1 MNVRIIATT
10 ISAFVWTFGSA
21 SAFAQS
27 EGLFAFKGFGTISA
41 SRTYTDSAG
50 YVNAVQPA
58 KAGRPD
64 QWTFSPETLLGA
76 QLDIAPKSDVSATV
90 QVIAKHRNTDQV
102 QADVEWAFIKYQF
115 HPSWRLRAGRVL
127 TPAFMDSEY
136 RYVGYANTYVRPA
149 QEIYAQYPLST
160 HDGLDINYRASVGG
174 GIVNLT
180 GYAGT
185 AKIDGPANPDGS
197 LAFTYG
203 STDLKG
209 FRAAWENESLNL
221 SAGITRVTSAGIS
234 GAGTTPLLSVLTAAK
249 AASANFGAV
258 CPSCQ
263 NAVTAL
269 TTTLIDASGVFTVMD
284 VGARYTMDD
293 WVFWGEYATTRPNE
307 ALFRSTNL
315 FTLGAS
321 RTFGNFTP
329 FVTVSRATWLESG
342 SNAAVSAAE
351 IAAIPAQPLRVAL
364 NAYNATVM
372 PPDNSRHSVAV
383 GTRWDVAKNIA
394 LKGELWRVS
403 LDSPVNAPVFPMAAG
418 VPRETSFNV
427 VTFALDFVF

>member
-1 MNVRIIATT
+1 MNVRIATT
-10 ISAFVWTFGSA
+10 ITTFVWAFGSA
-21 SAFAQS
+21 SVFA
-27 EGLFAFKGFGTISA
+27 EGEGVFAFKGFGTIST
-41 SRTYTDSAG
+41 SRTFTDSAG

-58 KAGRPD
+58 KAGRPN
-64 QWTFSPETLLGA
+64 QWTFSPETLIGA
-76 QLDIAPKSDVSATV
+76 QLDIAPKSDISATV
-90 QVIAKHRNTDQV
+90 QVIAKHRNTDQI

-115 HPSWRLRAGRVL
+115 NPSWRLRAGRVL

-149 QEIYAQYPLST
+149 QEVYAQYPLST

-185 AKIDGPANPDGS
+185 SRIDGPANPDGS

-209 FRAAWENESLNL
+209 IRAAWESESLSL
-221 SAGITRVTSAGIS
+221 SGGITRLTSAGIS
-234 GAGTTPLLSVLTAAK
+234 GGGTAPLLSVLAAAK
-249 AASANFGAV
+249 VASTNFGAT

-269 TTTLIDASGVFTVMD
+269 TTTMVDASGIFTVMD
-284 VGARYTMDD
+284 LGARYTMGD
-293 WVFWGEYATTRPNE
+293 WAFWGEYATTRPNE
-307 ALFRSTNL
+307 ALFRSANL

-329 FVTVSRATWLESG
+329 FVTVNRTTWLESG
-342 SNAAVSAAE
+342 SNAAVSTAE
-351 IAAIPAQPLRVAL
+351 IASIPSAPLRAAL
-364 NAYNATVM
+364 NAYNATVV

-383 GTRWDVAKNIA
+383 GTRWDLAKNIA

-403 LDSPVNAPVFPMAAG
+403 LDSPVNAPAFPMAAG
-418 VPRETSFNV
+418 VPRDTSFNV
-427 VTFALDFVF
+427 LTFAIDFVF